1 MFYEK
6 SCGAVVY
13 TRIKGK
19 PQYVMVKSLEGF
31 YGFPKGHMEKNETE
45 AETALREIYEEVGLR
60 PALIDGFR
68 VTDEYPIPGK
78 PNVTKQVVFFL
89 AEYDNQEIHYQKEE
103 LLGAELMEF
112 DKAMNSFQFESSKK
126 ILSEANDFLNK

>member
-1 MFYEK
+1 MLYEK

-19 PQYVMVKSLEGF
+19 PQYVIVKSLEGF

-45 AETALREIYEEVGLR
+45 AETAFREIYEEVGLR

-78 PNVTKQVVFFL
+78 PDVIKRVVYFL
-89 AEYDNQEIHYQKEE
+89 AKYDNQELRYQKEE

-112 DKAMNSFQFESSKK
+112 DKAMSSFQFESSKR
-126 ILSEANDFLNK
+126 ILSEANNFLNK